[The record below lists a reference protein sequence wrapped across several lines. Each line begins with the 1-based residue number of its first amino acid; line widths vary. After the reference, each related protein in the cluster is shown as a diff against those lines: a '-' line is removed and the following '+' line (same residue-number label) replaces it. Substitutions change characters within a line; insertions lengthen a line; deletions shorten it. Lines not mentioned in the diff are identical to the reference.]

1 MADLTLS
8 VSEENN
14 VPDPVTLDTMQVSF
28 LSLLSAH
35 GVTGAFVGG
44 PTT

>member
-14 VPDPVTLDTMQVSF
+14 VPDDVTLSTMQVS
-28 LSLLSAH
+28 L
-35 GVTGAFVGG
+35 
-44 PTT
+44 PK